1 MIKFNRFIIL
11 LIAAVLTFSS
21 CKKKDKI
28 SNCNLTEA
36 NLAGSYKVESIK
48 YKSSPSSQEVDGT
61 SIVLDPCEID
71 DIITFNP
78 NHTLIHTDE
87 GTQCAPP
94 SDDNGSWSLS
104 GSTLNFDGTLQTID
118 TFDCNGFIIS
128 ETDYKIPGDKVT
140 ITLKKQ

>member
-28 SNCNLTEA
+28 NNCNLTEA

-48 YKSSPSSQEVDGT
+48 YKPSANSQEVDGT
-61 SIVLDPCEID
+61 FLLDACETD
-71 DIITFNP
+71 DIRTFNP
-78 NHTLIHTDE
+78 NHTLIYTDA
-87 GTQCAPP
+87 GTQCSPP

-104 GSTLNFDGTLQTID
+104 GSTLNLDGTLQTID